1 MAGGAHPGRPRV
13 RVRVS
18 RTASDGGP
26 DGLPARPRRRRNRM
40 PRLRPLMRRALRLAR
55 HVEHLSSDVSDA
67 HAAPW
72 VPHLDER
79 VALARA
85 PKRLGA
91 ITRLARVS
99 PGPARGAAP
108 APAPAPAMPRASVV
122 SVARDVDVAPAFP
135 SAVEV
140 GGPDLG
146 GPDLG
151 GRDLGGRDL

>member
-26 DGLPARPRRRRNRM
+26 DGLRARPRRRRTRM

-85 PKRLGA
+85 PKRLAGVPPPRLGRVPQVPVGGA
-91 ITRLARVS
+91 SLAT
-99 PGPARGAAP
+99 AP
-108 APAPAPAMPRASVV
+108 APATPRAPVV

-135 SAVEV
+135 SAFEV
-140 GGPDLG
+140 G
-146 GPDLG
+146 
-151 GRDLGGRDL
+151 